1 MLKTEGWLWRQ
12 IVGSI
17 ITPILLITLSNW
29 IFKGG
34 SLWLLFIGST
44 LFWFIFCGGWGTIGS
59 FKKLRRAQ
67 YWRRLAFANPQMVHL
82 AQPQPVADPAAI
94 PLPLV
99 ISERPTWLFYPLVL
113 LMAWVLL
120 ALWFLMFAGGSFVFA
135 LLLAAALAL
144 PLGILGLS
152 GSYSWLE
159 VSEEGL
165 TLRGFFFRRSIRWQ
179 EAELFAI
186 AATPQTNHQP
196 VRFELSSA
204 TTIVRWT
211 PELKPSRLT
220 RLSSPF
226 PVYARQMSDLLLLIA
241 GKTGLPLHDLRGWQ
255 AAVLP
260 KKQKKPLSPIRR
272 IIANLQR

>member
-12 IVGSI
+12 SVGSI

-44 LFWFIFCGGWGTIGS
+44 LFWFIFCGGWGTVGR

-67 YWRRLAFANPQMVHL
+67 YWRRLAFANPQMVPL

-99 ISERPTWLFYPLVL
+99 ISWRPTWVSYPLVL
-113 LMAWVLL
+113 LMVWIAL
-120 ALWFLMFAGGSFVFA
+120 AFWFGMVGGSLVVS

-144 PLGILGLS
+144 PLSVLGLL
-152 GSYSWLE
+152 GSHTWLE

-165 TLRGFFFRRSIRWQ
+165 TLRGFFSRRTIRWQ

-186 AATPQTNHQP
+186 AASPQTSFQP
-196 VRFELSSA
+196 VQFELSSA
-204 TTIVRWT
+204 TTIVCWT
-211 PELKPSRLT
+211 PELKPPRLT
-220 RLSSPF
+220 HLSSPF
-226 PVYARQMSDLLLLIA
+226 PDYAWQMHNLLLLIA

-255 AAVLP
+255 AVVLP
-260 KKQKKPLSPIRR
+260 KKPKKPLSPIRR